1 MRALLI
7 VLIVSLSLNAL
18 LNLILAIYSLI
29 TDDSDGSWYAPSFF
43 SIRRLDY
50 CTHTAAL
57 RKDEEL

>member
-29 TDDSDGSWYAPSFF
+29 TDDSDGSWYAPSFLA
-43 SIRRLDY
+43 SV
-50 CTHTAAL
+50 AL
-57 RKDEEL
+57 IIALAQELTEL

>member
-29 TDDSDGSWYAPSFF
+29 TDDSDGFGYAPSFLA
-43 SIRRLDY
+43 SV
-50 CTHTAAL
+50 AL
-57 RKDEEL
+57 IIALAQKL

>member
-29 TDDSDGSWYAPSFF
+29 TDDSDGSWYVPSFLV
-43 SIRRLDY
+43 SV
-50 CTHTAAL
+50 AL
-57 RKDEEL
+57 IIVLTQQL

>member
-29 TDDSDGSWYAPSFF
+29 TDDSDGSLYAPSFLA
-43 SIRRLDY
+43 SV
-50 CTHTAAL
+50 AL
-57 RKDEEL
+57 IIVLAQELTEL

>member
-29 TDDSDGSWYAPSFF
+29 TDDSDGSWYAPSFLV
-43 SIRRLDY
+43 SV
-50 CTHTAAL
+50 AL
-57 RKDEEL
+57 IIVFTQQL